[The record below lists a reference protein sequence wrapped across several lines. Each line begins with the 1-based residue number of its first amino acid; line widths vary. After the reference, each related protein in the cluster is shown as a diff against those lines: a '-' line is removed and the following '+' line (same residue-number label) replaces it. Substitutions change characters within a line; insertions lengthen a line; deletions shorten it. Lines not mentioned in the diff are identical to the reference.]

1 VPVLYTHWRRRLFA
15 ITQHFPAI
23 WGCPMPDPQWKG
35 ESNGAIRRRIQ
46 QIRWSRRDKIGAALM
61 GVLVLLVA
69 LISAWL
75 VSIYHD

>member
-1 VPVLYTHWRRRLFA
+1 
-15 ITQHFPAI
+15 
-23 WGCPMPDPQWKG
+23 MPDPQWKG